1 MGRAVTPAP
10 VQPAEASGPTSAS
23 PSGAGVAGLMQA
35 AARISAMMP
44 AQARPAASS
53 PVPLDQV
60 AVHIQRAATAGQDRI
75 RIRLHPA
82 ELGQIDV
89 KLKLAGDGVVKAIV
103 TVDRPETFELL
114 QRDARGLE
122 KALQDAG
129 LKTDSGSLSFN
140 LRGQA
145 QHGSDAGR
153 GGAGFESQGPGTD
166 PDAEPQ
172 IDPQLMAGANSASSD
187 RLLDMRV

>member
-1 MGRAVTPAP
+1 M
-10 VQPAEASGPTSAS
+10 
-23 PSGAGVAGLMQA
+23 
-35 AARISAMMP
+35 
-44 AQARPAASS
+44 
-53 PVPLDQV
+53 
-60 AVHIQRAATAGQDRI
+60 
-75 RIRLHPA
+75 
-82 ELGQIDV
+82 
-89 KLKLAGDGVVKAIV
+89 
-103 TVDRPETFELL
+103 

-145 QHGSDAGR
+145 QYGSDAGR

-172 IDPQLMAGANSASSD
+172 IDPQLMAAANAASSD